1 MSTLILFGIYA
12 ILTITKHTHTATDTE
27 TWVRDNIEGV

>member
-12 ILTITKHTHTATDTE
+12 CLTLTKPSPSTTDTE
-27 TWVRDNIEGV
+27 TWVETNLE